1 MLSQPSPLSSQASM
15 TSSGFADG
23 LGRRTLAFDRE
34 EGVMLERLALRPEL
48 GAFESMLR
56 DRLDAVGGLEDER
69 IAKPRSIERDLDGSL
84 VVVSEF
90 VPGSRLAEL
99 LDTASEMGTAP
110 GVDAALGFLL
120 DLLPALCGLHA
131 GARFA
136 HGSISPSRTV
146 LTPAGQIVLLDAIYG
161 GALAHLRYS
170 RRKMWTEFA
179 VATSPRLPA
188 KRIHVETDLAQSA
201 LAAVM
206 LVLGR
211 PLANDE
217 YPDKLAG
224 VVREVSDV
232 AQIRG
237 SAEFASGLRSFLYR
251 ALQLHS
257 SDPYTSADDA
267 LFDVRDIAAE
277 LGVHVCRR
285 ALVDFIEQMESP
297 AQPPGRLGRLDIDEH
312 DDLADE
318 IARFGLTAA
327 YQDVASIGEQE
338 QDLDAH
344 VDAELDIDGLV
355 DDHNTAHH
363 DITDIDIHGDEAH
376 GIEISEPASP
386 AEEEFD
392 WVAAAA
398 ESEREEAARLAEAVE
413 ALPLVPVT
421 VSPVPVSTLPGSP
434 VPLSALSGL
443 EAELFP
449 AAPAPAV
456 EPTLHELTPTP
467 RPVLDI
473 APFPVPSAPDDTISP
488 DPESHGT
495 PTDSAFAGP
504 ESTAAELE
512 PEPSEQVA
520 EVVPA
525 VRSRRAKRAIRS
537 ARARKDKLRSAAEQ
551 ETRPALTL
559 VDPPAPPPPPPPKPA
574 SWLVAPERAA
584 AFEPPVI
591 DETASAPVLVPIQPS
606 TFADGLPLTPQFA
619 QAPPVPIYTPPPLPP
634 APVVPPPPL
643 EPVFSRTVGA
653 IAPTYEATPA
663 WTPALPPPPLPP
675 AVSVVTPQPSAAIR
689 LKDTGSRSRPARS
702 EPTLDIYSTRLPVI
716 DSPTSTT
723 SFPWKMVAAL
733 AVIVVGAI
741 IGGRIYLP
749 AKGVPPEDEQVAAP
763 APSEATEPTAA
774 APSAGITAGTKGR
787 VEIETQP
794 AGARILLDGKSVGE
808 SPVSLD
814 NIAAGRH
821 TVTLVSASG
830 SIKRTIRVDPGRT
843 TRLDIPIFSG
853 WVGIF
858 APFVVEVSEGGTV
871 IGTTEESR
879 LMLSPGKHDLTLVNR
894 ELGYRASRTV
904 EIEPGEVR
912 SITLDPRGP
921 ASFNASPWAE
931 VFIDGRKVGDTPIA
945 NLQLPLGIRE
955 VTFRHPQYGE
965 RRMPVTV
972 KGDSAAAISIDF
984 TKPPVP

>member
-1 MLSQPSPLSSQASM
+1 M

-69 IAKPRSIERDLDGSL
+69 IAKPRSIERDVDGSL

-188 KRIHVETDLAQSA
+188 KRIHLETDLAQAA

-211 PLANDE
+211 PLTNDE
-217 YPDKLAG
+217 YPDQLAG

-237 SAEFASGLRSFLYR
+237 SAEFASGVRSFLHR

-297 AQPPGRLGRLDIDEH
+297 TQPLGRLGADEH

-318 IARFGLTAA
+318 IARFGLAAA
-327 YQDVASIGEQE
+327 YRDVADIGEQE

-344 VDAELDIDGLV
+344 IDAELDIDGLV
-355 DDHNTAHH
+355 EGDNTSHH
-363 DITDIDIHGDEAH
+363 DITDIDIHGGEAH
-376 GIEISEPASP
+376 GIEISEPVSP

-398 ESEREEAARLAEAVE
+398 ESERDEAARLAEAAE
-413 ALPLVPVT
+413 ALPLVFVP

-449 AAPAPAV
+449 AAPAPDV
-456 EPTLHELTPTP
+456 EPALHEPAP
-467 RPVLDI
+467 APPPVLEV
-473 APFPVPSAPDDTISP
+473 APFAVPSAPDDTISL
-488 DPESHGT
+488 DPEPRGT
-495 PTDSAFAGP
+495 QTDQAFAGP

-512 PEPSEQVA
+512 SEPSEQVA

-559 VDPPAPPPPPPPKPA
+559 VEPPAPPPPPPPKPA
-574 SWLVAPERAA
+574 AWLVAPERAA

-591 DETASAPVLVPIQPS
+591 DTTLPAPVLVPIPPS
-606 TFADGLPLTPQFA
+606 TFADGLPLTSQFA

-634 APVVPPPPL
+634 APVVPVVPPPPP
-643 EPVFSRTVGA
+643 EPVFSRTVGV
-653 IAPTYEATPA
+653 IAPSYEATPA
-663 WTPALPPPPLPP
+663 WTPAPPPPPAPP
-675 AVSVVTPQPSAAIR
+675 AVSVVNPQPVAPIK

-702 EPTLDIYSTRLPVI
+702 EPTLDIYSTTLPVI
-716 DSPTSTT
+716 DTSTSNT

-749 AKGVPPEDEQVAAP
+749 AKGVPAQEEEVAAP
-763 APSEATEPTAA
+763 APSVATAPTAV
-774 APSAGITAGTKGR
+774 APPAGITADTKGR
-787 VEIETQP
+787 IEIETQP
-794 AGARILLDGKSVGE
+794 AGAKILLDGKTVGE

-843 TRLDIPIFSG
+843 TKLDIPIFSG

-858 APFVVEVSEGGTV
+858 APFVVEVSEDGKV

-879 LMLSPGKHDLTLVNR
+879 LMLPPGKHDLTLVNR

>member
-1 MLSQPSPLSSQASM
+1 M

-23 LGRRTLAFDRE
+23 LGRRALAFDRE

-56 DRLDAVGGLEDER
+56 DRLDALGTLEDER
-69 IAKPRSIERDLDGSL
+69 IAKPRSLERDVDGSL

-99 LDTASEMGTAP
+99 LDTAAEMGVAP
-110 GVDAALGFLL
+110 GMDAALGFLL

-146 LTPAGQIVLLDAIYG
+146 LTPAGQVVLLDAIYG

-170 RRKMWTEFA
+170 RRRMWTEFA

-188 KRIHVETDLAQSA
+188 QRLHVETDLAQAA

-211 PLANDE
+211 PLADDE

-237 SAEFASGLRSFLYR
+237 SAEFASGVQSFLHR

-267 LFDVRDIAAE
+267 LFDVREVANE
-277 LGVHVCRR
+277 LGLHVCRR
-285 ALVDFIEQMESP
+285 ALMDFVEQMESP
-297 AQPPGRLGRLDIDEH
+297 AQPRRTDQYDH
-312 DDLADE
+312 MADE
-318 IARFGLTAA
+318 IARFGLAAA
-327 YQDVASIGEQE
+327 YQDVADIGEQE
-338 QDLDAH
+338 PDLESH
-344 VDAELDIDGLV
+344 VDAELDIDRLV
-355 DDHNTAHH
+355 EDGGDGHH
-363 DITDIDIHGDEAH
+363 DIPGTDTPAAASAGEEA
-376 GIEISEPASP
+376 
-386 AEEEFD
+386 FD

-398 ESEREEAARLAEAVE
+398 ESSRDEQARLAEAE
-413 ALPLVPVT
+413 ADIFA
-421 VSPVPVSTLPGSP
+421 PVPVSALPS
-434 VPLSALSGL
+434 L
-443 EAELFP
+443 EAELFGAAP
-449 AAPAPAV
+449 SHAAAPASAL
-456 EPTLHELTPTP
+456 E
-467 RPVLDI
+467 PVLKV
-473 APFPVPSAPDDTISP
+473 APFPVPGPPEEAVAADLEIPGSSPSTLAAPDST
-488 DPESHGT
+488 T
-495 PTDSAFAGP
+495 GP
-504 ESTAAELE
+504 EVEPSASEEAAE
-512 PEPSEQVA
+512 A
-520 EVVPA
+520 VPA

-537 ARARKDKLRSAAEQ
+537 ARARKDKLRSAAEND
-551 ETRPALTL
+551 EAPALTL
-559 VDPPAPPPPPPPKPA
+559 VEAPPPAPAPPPPAPKPS

-584 AFEPPVI
+584 AFEPPVA
-591 DETASAPVLVPIQPS
+591 DTPVPPVLVPIQPS
-606 TFADGLPLTPQFA
+606 VPSEGLPAVPQFA

-653 IAPTYEATPA
+653 IAPSYDSPPA
-663 WTPALPPPPLPP
+663 WTPAPPPPPEPPISVMRPQPP
-675 AVSVVTPQPSAAIR
+675 APLK
-689 LKDTGSRSRPARS
+689 LKDTGPRSRPARS
-702 EPTLDIYSTRLPVI
+702 DSALDIYSTPLPVV
-716 DSPTSTT
+716 DTSTSNT
-723 SFPWKMVAAL
+723 AFPWKMVAVL
-733 AVIVVGAI
+733 AVIVIGAI
-741 IGGRIYLP
+741 IGGRFYLP
-749 AKGVPPEDEQVAAP
+749 AKGMPAEEEEVAAP
-763 APSEATEPTAA
+763 ATNAAPAPAAAAA
-774 APSAGITAGTKGR
+774 APAVNTASTRGR
-787 VEIETQP
+787 IEIETQP
-794 AGARILLDGKSVGE
+794 AGARVLLDGKPVGD
-808 SPVSLD
+808 SPLSLD

-821 TVTLVSASG
+821 AITLVSGSG
-830 SIKRTIRVDPGRT
+830 SIKRTIRVEAGRT
-843 TRLDIPIFSG
+843 TKLDIPIFSG

-858 APFVVEVSEGGTV
+858 APFVVEVSEGGKV

-894 ELGYRASRTV
+894 ELGYRASRSV
-904 EIEPGEVR
+904 DIEPGEVR

-921 ASFNASPWAE
+921 VNFNASPWAE
-931 VFIDGRKVGDTPIA
+931 VLVDGRKVGDTPIA

-972 KGDSAAAISIDF
+972 KGDSAAAVSIDF

>member
-1 MLSQPSPLSSQASM
+1 MLPQPSPLSSQAST

-23 LGRRTLAFDRE
+23 LGRRALAFDRE

-56 DRLDAVGGLEDER
+56 DRLDALGTLEDER
-69 IAKPRSIERDLDGSL
+69 IAKPRSLERDVEGSL

-90 VPGSRLAEL
+90 VPGSRLADL
-99 LDTASEMGTAP
+99 LDTATEMGVAP
-110 GVDAALGFLL
+110 GMDAALGFLL

-170 RRKMWTEFA
+170 RRRMWTEFA

-188 KRIHVETDLAQSA
+188 QRLHVETDLAQAA

-211 PLANDE
+211 PLGDDE

-237 SAEFASGLRSFLYR
+237 SAGFASGVQSFLHR

-267 LFDVRDIAAE
+267 LFDVREVANE
-277 LGVHVCRR
+277 LGLHVCRR
-285 ALVDFIEQMESP
+285 ALIDFVEQMESP
-297 AQPPGRLGRLDIDEH
+297 AQPRRTDQYDH
-312 DDLADE
+312 LADE
-318 IARFGLTAA
+318 IARFGLAAA
-327 YQDVASIGEQE
+327 YQDVADIGEQE

-344 VDAELDIDGLV
+344 VDAELDIDRLV
-355 DDHNTAHH
+355 EDSDGRH
-363 DITDIDIHGDEAH
+363 DITAIDSPEPTSAGEEA
-376 GIEISEPASP
+376 
-386 AEEEFD
+386 FD

-398 ESEREEAARLAEAVE
+398 ESSRGDAARLAQAEADIF
-413 ALPLVPVT
+413 A
-421 VSPVPVSTLPGSP
+421 PVPVS
-434 VPLSALSGL
+434 ALSSL
-443 EAELFP
+443 EAELFAAEPSP
-449 AAPAPAV
+449 AATPALDVVLHASAPAPEPLLAV
-456 EPTLHELTPTP
+456 
-467 RPVLDI
+467 V
-473 APFPVPSAPDDTISP
+473 PFPVPGPPEETHAPALETHEAASDSTLASP
-488 DPESHGT
+488 D
-495 PTDSAFAGP
+495 
-504 ESTAAELE
+504 STTEPELE
-512 PEPSEQVA
+512 SSTSEETA
-520 EVVPA
+520 EAVPA
-525 VRSRRAKRAIRS
+525 VRSRRAKRATRS
-537 ARARKDKLRSAAEQ
+537 ARARKDKLRSAAEH
-551 ETRPALTL
+551 EAPPALTL
-559 VDPPAPPPPPPPKPA
+559 VEAPAPAPPPPPPAPKST

-584 AFEPPVI
+584 AFEPPVV
-591 DETASAPVLVPIQPS
+591 EAPVPPVLVPIQPS
-606 TFADGLPLTPQFA
+606 VPNEGLPATPQFA

-634 APVVPPPPL
+634 APVVPPPPPPM

-653 IAPTYEATPA
+653 IAPSYDSPPA
-663 WTPALPPPPLPP
+663 WTPTPPPPPP
-675 AVSVVTPQPSAAIR
+675 EPPVSVMRPQSPAPVK
-689 LKDTGSRSRPARS
+689 LKDTGSRSRAAHS
-702 EPTLDIYSTRLPVI
+702 ESTLDIYSTPLPAV
-716 DSPTSTT
+716 DTSTSNT

-741 IGGRIYLP
+741 IGGRFYLP
-749 AKGVPPEDEQVAAP
+749 TKGMPVEEEEVAAPVASAPPAPTTVAAP
-763 APSEATEPTAA
+763 AVNTA
-774 APSAGITAGTKGR
+774 STRGR
-787 VEIETQP
+787 IEIETQP
-794 AGARILLDGKSVGE
+794 AGAQVLLDGKAVGD
-808 SPVSLD
+808 SPISLD
-814 NIAAGRH
+814 NIPAGRH
-821 TVTLVSASG
+821 AITLVSASG
-830 SIKRTIRVDPGRT
+830 SIKRTIRVDAGRT
-843 TRLDIPIFSG
+843 TKLDIPIFSG

-858 APFVVEVSEGGTV
+858 APFVVEVSEGGKV

-894 ELGYRASRTV
+894 ELGYRASRSV
-904 EIEPGEVR
+904 DIEPGEVR

-921 ASFNASPWAE
+921 VNFNASPWAE
-931 VFIDGRKVGDTPIA
+931 VFVDGRKVGDTPIA

-972 KGDSAAAISIDF
+972 KGDSASAVSIDF